1 MEGYVATVERFFL
14 VLRRQGLMLSPQDI
28 ECIERWERDNIP
40 VDVVCRGL
48 LRGANDFRE
57 SQGSDARLPHQI
69 DRFKDAVQSEL
80 ANDSERGMLSSTA
93 PQDSRTLPTT
103 LVAEAFDPNPPS
115 NDHIAAYQAAWRQL
129 EQDPHGAKGNTL
141 ADADLAA
148 VTTFVATLTEDEQSA
163 IEEWVDERLAPE
175 RHMLG
180 VHGLTVR
187 REALLE
193 DVVRERYGL
202 ALLKDA

>member
-28 ECIERWERDNIP
+28 ECIERWERDNVP

-48 LRGANDFRE
+48 LRGAHDFRE
-57 SQGSDARLPHQI
+57 NQGPEARLPHQI
-69 DRFKDAVQSEL
+69 ERFKDAVQSEL
-80 ANDSERGMLSSTA
+80 ANDSDHGMLSSTT
-93 PQDSRTLPTT
+93 PQDTHALPSA

-115 NDHIAAYQAAWRQL
+115 TDHVAAYQAAWRQL
-129 EQDPHGAKGNTL
+129 EQDPHGTMGNTL

-148 VTTFVATLTEDEQSA
+148 VTTFVATLSEDEQNT

-180 VHGLTVR
+180 VQGLTVR